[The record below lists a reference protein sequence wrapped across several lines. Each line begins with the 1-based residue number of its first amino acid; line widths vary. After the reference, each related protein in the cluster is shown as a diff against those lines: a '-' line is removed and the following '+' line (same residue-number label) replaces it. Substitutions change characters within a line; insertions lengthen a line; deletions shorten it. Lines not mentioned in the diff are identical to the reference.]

1 MPRNP
6 LPSRRLCGRTFRSAL
21 LIVALPLLSACRQD
35 MHDAPRVE
43 AYEATD
49 AFADG
54 RGNRTLV
61 EGTVARGWLNDDELL
76 TTGKVDGAVSEQFPF
91 PVTREVIERG
101 QQRYNAYCT
110 PCHGKTGMGNG
121 MIVQRGLKAPPSFH
135 DDRLRNSPAG
145 YYFDVMTNGFGVM
158 QDYRAQVEVGD
169 RWAITAYIRALQLSQ
184 RATVGDVPADKVADL
199 DKPATAAPAPS
210 APVSGH

>member
-1 MPRNP
+1 MIVVV
-6 LPSRRLCGRTFRSAL
+6 L
-21 LIVALPLLSACRQD
+21 LTSTGCRQD

-49 AFADG
+49 GFADG

-76 TTGKVDGAVSEQFPF
+76 TTGKVDGVVSEQFPF
-91 PVTREVIERG
+91 AVTREVIERG

-158 QDYRAQVEVGD
+158 QDYRAQVDVKD

-184 RATVGDVPADKVADL
+184 RATVADVPADKVADL
-199 DKPATAAPAPS
+199 DKPATATPAPR